1 MSSSIMSVQ
10 RPLADSQGSS
20 GTMVA
25 LSDAQAEFRPD
36 AETEEGTGLAWPRV
50 PCASG
55 APHPH
60 QASRLSISAW
70 YAISGTA
77 MA

>member
-25 LSDAQAEFRPD
+25 LSDAQAEFEPNGG
-36 AETEEGTGLAWPRV
+36 TEEGTDLAWPRA

-55 APHPH
+55 APRPN